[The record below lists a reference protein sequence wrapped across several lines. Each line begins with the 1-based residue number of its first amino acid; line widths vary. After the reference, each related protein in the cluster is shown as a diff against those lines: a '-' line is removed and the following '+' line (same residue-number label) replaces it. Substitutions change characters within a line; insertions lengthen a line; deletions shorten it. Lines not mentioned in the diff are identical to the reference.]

1 MHRSY
6 IYTCIKKCSTKEG
19 RSGKT
24 REAKNAEFGIM
35 QSNFLC
41 RKLLLFFIIPFLSPQ
56 PPTSSD
62 FITVKTH
69 RRTERNIY
77 IRINPCGKKYISQ
90 AEFSVKMWRKKTVT
104 GAGGKQEEVYW
115 GRSLGIYA
123 FFINLRWR
131 EKT

>member
-1 MHRSY
+1 MLSL
-6 IYTCIKKCSTKEG
+6 E
-19 RSGKT
+19 
-24 REAKNAEFGIM
+24 
-35 QSNFLC
+35 LC
-41 RKLLLFFIIPFLSPQ
+41 RVISYAENCCFFFIIPFLSPQ

-90 AEFSVKMWRKKTVT
+90 AEFSVKMWRKKTVS